1 MELTNPEIGINHSV
15 PNAVM
20 GLSMNQCFPMNSRK
34 IYVSEKLYNE
44 LLDDLANIFEQLKGI
59 WPNKKLARTGLKG
72 GLSLQQIKLN
82 FTPIQK
88 RRIEILELKG
98 QVHTAILAF
107 REIIF

>member
-1 MELTNPEIGINHSV
+1 MFFNEFKKKV
-15 PNAVM
+15 
-20 GLSMNQCFPMNSRK
+20 
-34 IYVSEKLYNE
+34 YVSEKLYNE
-44 LLDDLANIFEQLKGI
+44 LLDDLANIFEHFWEILV
-59 WPNKKLARTGLKG
+59 NETGTNGKG
-72 GLSLQQIKLN
+72 GVVSLQQIKLN